1 MFWPSII
8 SFGVRFIA
16 WRKSDLILIEAPMSE
31 TIISIEN
38 LRKSFKK
45 ASTQNLLVLED
56 VNFKL
61 QEGEIVA
68 LLGKSGSGKSTLL
81 RIIAGLIAPSSGTVT
96 YRGKP
101 VTRPVAGIA
110 MVFQSF
116 ALMPWLNV
124 LENVELGLEAQGV
137 SRDERRHRAIEA
149 IDIIGLDGFES
160 AFPKELSGGMRQ
172 RVGFARALVI
182 NPDVLLM
189 DEPFSALD
197 VLTAENLKSDLL
209 ELWKEKKTN
218 TNGILL
224 VTHNI
229 EEAATL
235 ADRIV
240 IFGNDP
246 GYIRA
251 ELPVTLPQ
259 PRDPETPEFR
269 ALVDKIYTL
278 MTTGPKEKAQ
288 RAQRERQI
296 GLGYRL
302 PDVEPSELSGL
313 IETMKSFEE
322 RIDLPEL
329 ADELM
334 MNIDDLFPILET
346 LEILGFAKVSAGD
359 IQLSDLG
366 KQFSEAD
373 LQERKQLFAQR
384 LLEKVPLARYIRRIL
399 DEKVGHRVSEERFLS
414 KLEDYLSEKEAD
426 RVLRTMID
434 WGRYAEIF
442 AYDFNTGIL
451 SLENPGK
458 GL

>member
-1 MFWPSII
+1 
-8 SFGVRFIA
+8 
-16 WRKSDLILIEAPMSE
+16 MSE
-31 TIISIEN
+31 TIIAIEN
-38 LRKSFKK
+38 CRKSFKK
-45 ASTQNLLVLED
+45 ASEQDLLVLED
-56 VNFKL
+56 VNFQLK
-61 QEGEIVA
+61 EGEIVA
-68 LLGKSGSGKSTLL
+68 MLGKSGSGKSTLL
-81 RIIAGLIAPSSGTVT
+81 RIIAGLVPPSDGKVS
-96 YRGKP
+96 YRGRP
-101 VTRPVAGIA
+101 VTGPVSGIA

-116 ALMPWLNV
+116 ALMPWLTV

-137 SRDERRHRAIEA
+137 SREERRRRAIDA
-149 IDIIGLDGFES
+149 IDTIGLDGFES

-240 IFGNDP
+240 IFGSDP

-251 ELPVTLPQ
+251 ELQVNLPQ
-259 PRDPETPEFR
+259 PRNQETPEFR
-269 ALVDKIYTL
+269 DLVDKIYKL
-278 MTTGPKEKAQ
+278 MTTGPKDKAK
-288 RAQRERQI
+288 RALRERQI

-313 IETMKSFEE
+313 IESMKSFEE

-346 LEILGFAKVSAGD
+346 LEILGFAKVSDGD
-359 IQLSDLG
+359 IQLSELG

-373 LQERKQLFAQR
+373 LQERKQVFAR
-384 LLEKVPLARYIRRIL
+384 CLLEKVPLARYIRRVL

-434 WGRYAEIF
+434 WGRYAELF

-451 SLENPGK
+451 SLENPGISD
-458 GL
+458 LNHE

>member
-1 MFWPSII
+1 MP
-8 SFGVRFIA
+8 
-16 WRKSDLILIEAPMSE
+16 E
-31 TIISIEN
+31 TIINIEN
-38 LRKSFKK
+38 LSKSFKK
-45 ASTQNLLVLED
+45 APSQHLLVLED

-101 VTRPVAGIA
+101 VTRPVEGIA

-116 ALMPWLNV
+116 ALMPWLTV
-124 LENVELGLEAQGV
+124 LENVELGLEAQGI
-137 SRDERRHRAIEA
+137 SREERRHRAIEA

-160 AFPKELSGGMRQ
+160 AFSKELSGGMRQ

-259 PRDPETPEFR
+259 PRDPESPEYL

-278 MTTGPKEKAQ
+278 MTTGPKEKAK

-359 IQLSDLG
+359 IQLSELG

-384 LLEKVPLARYIRRIL
+384 LLEKVPLARYIRRVL
-399 DEKVGHRVSEERFLS
+399 DEKAGHRVSEERFLS

-426 RVLRTMID
+426 RVLKTMID

-458 GL
+458 GA

>member
-1 MFWPSII
+1 M
-8 SFGVRFIA
+8 
-16 WRKSDLILIEAPMSE
+16 SD
-31 TIISIEN
+31 TIIAIEN

-45 ASTQNLLVLED
+45 ASSQDLLVLED

-81 RIIAGLIAPSSGTVT
+81 RIIAGLVAPSSGTVT

-137 SRDERRHRAIEA
+137 GRDERRHRAIEA

-278 MTTGPKEKAQ
+278 MTTGPKEKAK

-373 LQERKQLFAQR
+373 LQERKKLFAQR
-384 LLEKVPLARYIRRIL
+384 LLEKVPLARYIRRVL

-458 GL
+458 VL

>member
-1 MFWPSII
+1 
-8 SFGVRFIA
+8 
-16 WRKSDLILIEAPMSE
+16 MSE
-31 TIISIEN
+31 TIIAIEN
-38 LRKSFKK
+38 LSKSFKK
-45 ASTQNLLVLED
+45 AAVQELLVLED

-81 RIIAGLIAPSSGTVT
+81 RIIAGLVAPSSGTVT

-116 ALMPWLNV
+116 ALMPWLTV

-137 SRDERRHRAIEA
+137 SREERRHRAIEA

-278 MTTGPKEKAQ
+278 MTTGPKEKAK

-384 LLEKVPLARYIRRIL
+384 LLEKVPLARYIRRVL

-414 KLEDYLSEKEAD
+414 KLEDYLSEKEAE

-442 AYDFNTGIL
+442 AYDFNTGTL

>member
-1 MFWPSII
+1 MP
-8 SFGVRFIA
+8 
-16 WRKSDLILIEAPMSE
+16 E
-31 TIISIEN
+31 TIINIEN
-38 LRKSFKK
+38 LSKSFKK
-45 ASTQNLLVLED
+45 APSQHLLVLED

-101 VTRPVAGIA
+101 VTRPVEGIA

-116 ALMPWLNV
+116 ALMPWLTV
-124 LENVELGLEAQGV
+124 LENVELGLEAQGI
-137 SRDERRHRAIEA
+137 SREERRHRAIEA

-251 ELPVTLPQ
+251 ELPVALPQ
-259 PRDPETPEFR
+259 PRDPESPEYL

-278 MTTGPKEKAQ
+278 MTTGPKEKAK

-359 IQLSDLG
+359 IQLSELG

-384 LLEKVPLARYIRRIL
+384 LLEKVPLARYIRRVL
-399 DEKVGHRVSEERFLS
+399 DEKAGHRVSEERFLS

-426 RVLRTMID
+426 RVLKTMID

-458 GL
+458 GA